1 MSKLLIVVFW
11 LCSFAASAQK
21 DTSRATGD
29 TLDLYEKSPFIPTFS
44 IQQPDSSWF
53 FNTKLKADKPV
64 LILYFSP
71 DCGHCKLETD
81 ELLGNIKQLENL
93 QIVMVTSRPF
103 EDLVKFSTHYKLQK
117 FPTIVIGRDPAHYIT
132 RFYNV
137 QFTPFSALYGKD
149 GSLQKVYKKGID
161 MDELKKLV
169 N

>member
-1 MSKLLIVVFW
+1 M
-11 LCSFAASAQK
+11 
-21 DTSRATGD
+21 
-29 TLDLYEKSPFIPTFS
+29 
-44 IQQPDSSWF
+44 
-53 FNTKLKADKPV
+53 

-71 DCGHCKLETD
+71 DCGHCQLETD

-103 EDLVKFSTHYKLQK
+103 EDLVKFSRHYKIQK
-117 FPTIVIGRDPAHYIT
+117 FPTIVIGRDPAYYIT
-132 RFYNV
+132 KFYNV

-149 GSLQKVYKKGID
+149 GRLEKVYKKGID